1 MLAVSGDQS
10 DKGLS
15 GAKRTGQVGKGGRK
29 RGTGSVGPKKRN
41 GRKGVGTQ
49 GRRYAR
55 LIMRESEKEKA
66 VHVYNVTSHILYKGM
81 ENM

>member
-1 MLAVSGDQS
+1 MLAVSSDQP
-10 DKGLS
+10 DKRQS

-29 RGTGSVGPKKRN
+29 RGTGARN

-55 LIMRESEKEKA
+55 LMMRESEGEEA
-66 VHVYNVTSHILYKGM
+66 VHAYSVTAHVLYKGM
-81 ENM
+81 ESL